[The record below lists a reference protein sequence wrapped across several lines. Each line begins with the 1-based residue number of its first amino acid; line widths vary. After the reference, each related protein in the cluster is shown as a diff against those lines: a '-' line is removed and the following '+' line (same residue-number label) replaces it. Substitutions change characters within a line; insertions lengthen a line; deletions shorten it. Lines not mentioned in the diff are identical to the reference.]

1 MTTSRTPSAPAGSLE
16 KYLADVGKHPLLDA
30 RGERALAA
38 ELADARGDWA
48 RALALVPGL
57 VQGVCQQLGA
67 DLAGGGRGQGLVDGV
82 LEGEEV
88 REGTAGRSADRD
100 PPDGRPSA
108 SESAESGSSQTS
120 GGGAHQETVRA
131 LERLLALA
139 ASERRDTL
147 DDRQRVLAREWLLR
161 QFAAIRWRA
170 AGVRPFAAPFQQAL
184 GTIAEAERSIRQLC
198 RFAAGISARELE
210 RIPRGSVD
218 EGCLDDWVRQRR
230 LAPAAAR
237 ALRTQLEPEWRA
249 QRTAAM
255 PLGLEIADV
264 LERGR
269 VLAVAEAKVFELS
282 GRMVRANLRLVISI
296 ARGYIGRGVDLSDL
310 VQEGN
315 IGLLRAVE
323 RFDHRRGFR
332 FSTYAT
338 WWIRQAVTRAVAEH
352 GRAIRLPQQMVDLVQ
367 RIRAISAR
375 HLTLHGREPSFAE
388 FLAMGLAPEARLRQA
403 FDLAPEPVSLDLPIG
418 ESTEETLATRVATA
432 DGPAPESDADAL
444 FIERAAAQLLG
455 LLDAQA
461 GDVLRL
467 RYGIGTGRE
476 HTLVEVSA
484 ALGLSR
490 DRVRRIELEAL
501 AELRARAPA
510 MRELLGD

>member
-1 MTTSRTPSAPAGSLE
+1 MSVSRTHGGSVGSLDQ
-16 KYLADVGKHPLLDA
+16 YLAEVGRHPLLDA
-30 RGERALAA
+30 RRERALAA

-57 VQGVCQQLGA
+57 VQAICKRLTA
-67 DLAGGGRGQGLVDGV
+67 DLAAGGRGQGLVDGV
-82 LEGEEV
+82 LEGDDSPDTPASQQTNGGLQGE
-88 REGTAGRSADRD
+88 APQD
-100 PPDGRPSA
+100 PAR
-108 SESAESGSSQTS
+108 
-120 GGGAHQETVRA
+120 GGGSRETVRA

-139 ASERRDTL
+139 ASERRAGL
-147 DDRQRVLAREWLLR
+147 DDRQRVLARQWLLR

-170 AGVRPFAAPFQQAL
+170 VGIRPFAAPFQQAL
-184 GTIAEAERSIRQLC
+184 GAVSEAERSIRQLC
-198 RFAAGISARELE
+198 RFTAGVAVRELE
-210 RIPRGSVD
+210 QIPRGGID
-218 EGCLDDWVRQRR
+218 AACLESWARRRR
-230 LAPAAAR
+230 LTPAAAE
-237 ALRTQLEPEWRA
+237 ALKAQLEPEWRL
-249 QRTAAM
+249 QQAAAVT
-255 PLGLEIADV
+255 LGLEPEDL

-269 VLAVAEAKVFELS
+269 VLADAEARVFELS

-418 ESTEETLATRVATA
+418 ERADETLGSRVTTG
-432 DGPAPESDADAL
+432 DGPAPETDADAI

-461 GDVLRL
+461 ADVLRL

-476 HTLVEVSA
+476 HTLLEVGA
-484 ALGLSR
+484 ALGMSR
-490 DRVRRIELEAL
+490 DCVRRIEREAL
-501 AELRARAPA
+501 AELRVRAPA
-510 MRELLGD
+510 LRELLGD

>member
-1 MTTSRTPSAPAGSLE
+1 MSVSRTVSAPAGSLDQ
-16 KYLADVGKHPLLDA
+16 YLAEVGRHPLLDA

-38 ELADARGDWA
+38 ELADARGAWA
-48 RALALVPGL
+48 RALALIPGL
-57 VQGVCQQLGA
+57 VQGICQQLA
-67 DLAGGGRGQGLVDGV
+67 TDLAAGGRGQGLVDGV
-82 LEGEEV
+82 LDGGEGE
-88 REGTAGRSADRD
+88 GAAGPGAD
-100 PPDGRPSA
+100 GEA
-108 SESAESGSSQTS
+108 SEASE
-120 GGGAHQETVRA
+120 GGGQQETVRA

-139 ASERRDTL
+139 AAEQREGL

-170 AGVRPFAAPFQQAL
+170 VGVRPFAAPFHQAL
-184 GTIAEAERSIRQLC
+184 GTVTEAERSIRQLC
-198 RFAAGISARELE
+198 RFTAGVSARELE
-210 RIPRGSVD
+210 QVPRGAID
-218 EGCLDDWVRQRR
+218 IDCLKEWVRRRR
-230 LAPAAAR
+230 LTAAAAK
-237 ALRTQLEPEWRA
+237 ALTAQLEPEWRA
-249 QRTAAM
+249 QQGAAV
-255 PLGLEIADV
+255 PLGLEPVDV

-269 VLAVAEAKVFELS
+269 VLAAAEAKVFELS

-388 FLAMGLAPEARLRQA
+388 LLEMDLAPEARLRQA
-403 FDLAPEPVSLDLPIG
+403 FDLAPEPISLDLPIG
-418 ESTEETLATRVATA
+418 ESADETLVTR
-432 DGPAPESDADAL
+432 
-444 FIERAAAQLLG
+444 ILL
-455 LLDAQA
+455 
-461 GDVLRL
+461 
-467 RYGIGTGRE
+467 
-476 HTLVEVSA
+476 
-484 ALGLSR
+484 
-490 DRVRRIELEAL
+490 
-501 AELRARAPA
+501 P
-510 MRELLGD
+510 